1 MFCIFTEVMAQDN
14 AVPLLIF
21 SFYLCLTVILL
32 PAHSASFVHKF
43 LFQRVLAS
51 PRVQKYC
58 RLVIKNSVLDS

>member
-51 PRVQKYC
+51 PRMQ
-58 RLVIKNSVLDS
+58 